1 MDYVGAVDVEPPYGV
16 TDDPPLPWT
25 LSPDGSELRP
35 HPEACLDVVV
45 ASLRDVVKEGRGR
58 RRFDGMV
65 AAYDDTTGALVTV
78 SARAGRVTRRTVRS
92 GRLRGR
98 SNVVDMAS
106 HRRAI
111 SRQIS

>member
-1 MDYVGAVDVEPPYGV
+1 
-16 TDDPPLPWT
+16 
-25 LSPDGSELRP
+25 
-35 HPEACLDVVV
+35 
-45 ASLRDVVKEGRGR
+45 
-58 RRFDGMV
+58 MV

-78 SARAGRVTRRTVRS
+78 SARAGRVTRRTLRS

-98 SNVVDMAS
+98 SNVVDLAS